1 MAFPVML
8 YKISAYGISDV
19 GLVRQNNEDFWMQL
33 KEDLFFALADGMG
46 GHLAGEV
53 ASKKAVESLCLLFKE
68 KFSQSDQSLKSSK
81 ALISDSIEEINRAV
95 YRMGRENEELRGMG
109 TTLCCVFLHSEGIIV
124 GHVGDSRVYR
134 LRGGQLKQLT
144 QDHSL
149 LRELIELGQL
159 NELQA
164 KEFAYKNII
173 TKAIGT
179 EPSVEPTVIVSDIH
193 AKDIILM
200 CTDGLTDLLTHQEIQ
215 KIISETPAM
224 DVPKKLVKAAKQKG
238 GYDNI
243 TVVVIDIHDI
253 LPATE

>member
-1 MAFPVML
+1 ML

-68 KFSQSDQSLKSSK
+68 KFLLSDQSLKSSK
-81 ALISDSIEEINRAV
+81 KLISESIEEINHAV

-109 TTLCCVFLHSEGIIV
+109 TTLCCVFLHPQGIIV

-134 LRGGQLKQLT
+134 LRDGQLKQLT

-159 NELQA
+159 SEVQA

-179 EPSVEPTVIVSDIH
+179 EPFVEPTVIISDAK

-215 KIISETPAM
+215 KIVAETPSRE
-224 DVPKKLVKAAKQKG
+224 VSKKLVKAAKLKG

-243 TVVVIDIHDI
+243 TVIVIDIHDI
-253 LPATE
+253 LPPADLT